1 MRFLSM
7 NMFVLSLALAGPL
20 SAAEVLD
27 LKASIIGNTE
37 LPKVIYIVPWKRPSQ
52 GDFVLPLPT
61 LVMPGAEP
69 AVVDR
74 EVFLRQIHNASLLA
88 TAPLLLSPPPSPVPV
103 K

>member
-1 MRFLSM
+1 MRFLKIM
-7 NMFVLSLALAGPL
+7 AWCLCGLLPGQL
-20 SAAEVLD
+20 RAAEVLD

-69 AVVDR
+69 EVVDR
-74 EVFLRQIHNASLLA
+74 DVFQRQIQNASLLA
-88 TAPLLLSPPPSPVPV
+88 TTPLMSPVAPV